1 MKELLRHRHF
11 KNTVFLALSGAL
23 FIFGLGLLWV
33 ASLKIPDLSDLT
45 ERRVVQSTKIYDRT
59 GEILLYDMGRD
70 VKRTLVPFGDIS
82 DYVKKAV
89 VAVEDRNFYT
99 HGGFDFEAF
108 ARAVLVDIST
118 LSLSQGGSTI
128 SQQVV
133 KNSILTN
140 DKTLTRKLKEMI
152 LAIKLDG
159 VLSKED
165 ILNIYLNEI
174 PFGGNLYGVQEA
186 SRNFFN
192 KDAKDLTLTESAYL
206 AAIINAPTYYSPYGT
221 HTTELES
228 RKNNVLK
235 EMLDQS
241 LITKEGYD
249 SAKAE
254 TVNFSPRENT
264 GGIKAPHFVF
274 LVIDKLREKYG
285 EEALLSGGLKI
296 LTTLDYSIQKE
307 AERIA
312 KKYGDI
318 NQLQFNADNN
328 AMVAID
334 PKTGDILAMTGS
346 RDYFD
351 KTIQGNF
358 NAATAHRQPGSTFK
372 PFVYSTL
379 FNKGYTPDTILWDVP
394 TQFATDCAWDNLTTD
409 EDCYSPVNYDD
420 KFRGPL
426 KVRDALAQSIN
437 IPAVEA
443 LYLAGI
449 SDSISLAESMGISSL
464 KDQSRFGLSLVLG
477 GGEVTLL
484 ELVSAYS
491 VFANDG
497 VRNPYNPILKV
508 YDAGGQILEE
518 STPSPRRALQEDTA
532 RKISDILSDN
542 VARTPS
548 YGAYSPLFIPDR
560 PIAVKTGTTND
571 YKDAWIVGYGPNIT
585 VGAWVG
591 NNENV
596 PMEKKVAG
604 LIVSP
609 MWRELM
615 DTILPK
621 LPAESFGAPT
631 PTDQNL
637 KPILRGD
644 WQTGG
649 AHSLLYWIDKEN
661 PLGPTPSNPSRDSQY
676 TNWENAVQSYLRS
689 TQTNKQFFLN

>member
-1 MKELLRHRHF
+1 MKELFRHRHF
-11 KNTVFLALSGAL
+11 KNTVLLALSGAL
-23 FIFGLGLLWV
+23 FVFGLGLLWI

-70 VKRTLVPFGDIS
+70 VKRTLVPFRDIS

-89 VAVEDRNFYT
+89 TAVEDRNFYI

-118 LSLSQGGSTI
+118 FSLSQGGSTI
-128 SQQVV
+128 TQQVV

-140 DKTLTRKLKEMI
+140 DKTLTRKLKEWI

-159 VLSKED
+159 ILSKED

-192 KDAKDLTLTESAYL
+192 KNAKDLTLAESAYL

-228 RKNNVLK
+228 RKNMVLT
-235 EMLDQS
+235 EMLSQG
-241 LITKEGYD
+241 LITKEVYD

-254 TVNFSPRENT
+254 IVNFSHRANT

-274 LVIDKLREKYG
+274 FVIDELRGKYG

-296 LTTLDYSIQKE
+296 LTTLDYGIQKE
-307 AERIA
+307 AERTA
-312 KKYGDI
+312 KKYGDV

-328 AMVAID
+328 AMVVID

-394 TQFATDCAWDNLTTD
+394 TQFATGCAWDNLTTD

-426 KVRDALAQSIN
+426 KIRDALAQSIN

-449 SDSISLAESMGISSL
+449 GDSISLAESMGITSL

-477 GGEVTLL
+477 GGEVSLL

-508 YDAGGQILEE
+508 YEAGGQILEE

-532 RKISDILSDN
+532 RKISSILSDN

-571 YKDAWIVGYGPNIT
+571 YKDAWIVGYGPNIV

-591 NNENV
+591 NNENIS
-596 PMEKKVAG
+596 MEKKVAG

-621 LPAESFGAPT
+621 LPAESFSAPT
-631 PTDQNL
+631 PTDQSI

-649 AHSLLYWIDKEN
+649 PHSLLYWVDKEN
-661 PLGPTPSNPSRDSQY
+661 PLGPTPSNPSEDSQY